1 MVPTYFLSIFGKDVF
16 QARHIPK
23 SGLGGIPNLGHF
35 LPPPNH
41 TSISLQLWTL
51 PLLHWLGCKM
61 IELLA
66 LLRLSLRLVWHYF
79 IFFIFMRFL
88 SLWFCLIFL
97 CVSCRLDFVLFL
109 LHVFLA
115 TMALSYFFVHFLL
128 LWLCLISAAMAW
140 HYFTM
145 LVL

>member
-1 MVPTYFLSIFGKDVF
+1 M
-16 QARHIPK
+16 
-23 SGLGGIPNLGHF
+23 
-35 LPPPNH
+35 
-41 TSISLQLWTL
+41 SLQSWAL
-51 PLLHWLGCKM
+51 PLLHWLGCKT

-66 LLRLSLRLVWHYF
+66 LLLLSLLLVWHYF

-145 LVL
+145 LAL